1 MDKHTKIPPAVIA
14 TGTKKHITS
23 MQKFFIL
30 DDEGGIKVFHAR
42 FIVLYVI
49 EVNQHGQKSR
59 NEEKQREYEA
69 IKKSNKRE
77 KIDKIANQGQ

>member
-1 MDKHTKIPPAVIA
+1 
-14 TGTKKHITS
+14 

-30 DDEGGIKVFHAR
+30 DDKGGIKVFHAR
-42 FIVLYVI
+42 FIMFYVI
-49 EVNQHGQKSR
+49 EINQRGQKSR